1 MFKCNYK
8 TLKLCF
14 NAFHDAKVGDM
25 PEYGDYVLLELKDGR
40 HTAGQWHP
48 NDTFR
53 EKNILSGEF
62 ERSGF
67 DTVDV
72 DEVAKWHYLKRYDIS
87 ACLEDENI
95 GYINFAPEEDAYTFE
110 LGTFY

>member
-40 HTAGQWHP
+40 HTAG
-48 NDTFR
+48 
-53 EKNILSGEF
+53 
-62 ERSGF
+62 
-67 DTVDV
+67 
-72 DEVAKWHYLKRYDIS
+72 
-87 ACLEDENI
+87 
-95 GYINFAPEEDAYTFE
+95 
-110 LGTFY
+110 

>member
-40 HTAGQWHP
+40 HSGCGCDH
-48 NDTFR
+48 
-53 EKNILSGEF
+53 IL
-62 ERSGF
+62 
-67 DTVDV
+67 
-72 DEVAKWHYLKRYDIS
+72 
-87 ACLEDENI
+87 
-95 GYINFAPEEDAYTFE
+95 FADAEIEYPVRKI
-110 LGTFY
+110 